1 MDRAWSLIGAGF
13 LMLCGAD
20 CIYLLQVAG
29 GATDA
34 SLLGNV
40 FYMGA
45 TALLA
50 LAAWQPRSPGREDRL
65 EGTWVLL
72 IPSAFA
78 LCAVALLI
86 VGQVRP
92 IGVLA
97 EVLAN
102 ATLLAAL
109 ARTVL
114 TFRDLRALAETR
126 HQAHTDELTGLP
138 NRRLF
143 FARVQEEIASSP
155 DGTALAVLL
164 VDLDHFK
171 ELNDTLGHRTGDR
184 LLAQIGP
191 RLRSSV
197 REGDTVARLGG
208 DEFGILLPAPM
219 DELRARQAA
228 ARVRW
233 ALTQPFL
240 IDELHLQVVASVG
253 VALYPDHGASGDELL
268 QRADVAMYEAKGRR
282 SGQEVYARERDHH
295 SRAGLELVGQL
306 PAAFAAGEL
315 EAFFQPKADAGSRAV
330 VGFEALVRWRHPE
343 HGLLAPAAF
352 VPLAEQAGLARQLT
366 RCVLEQALAACRGWR
381 ADGHDLHVAVN
392 ASVSDLL
399 DTSLPGEIHAALLRH
414 GLPPEA
420 LVLELTEG
428 SVMSDPTRIGEVLER
443 LAALGVGLS
452 LDDFGTGYSS
462 LLHLKTLPVGE
473 VKIDR
478 SFVTGAL
485 HDAKDAAIVRATI
498 DLARELGMRTVA
510 EGVEDDA
517 VWERLSALGCE
528 VIQGY
533 ALSRPV
539 PAAEAAALI
548 AGADAPVSRARS
560 AARSRA

>member
-1 MDRAWSLIGAGF
+1 
-13 LMLCGAD
+13 
-20 CIYLLQVAG
+20 
-29 GATDA
+29 
-34 SLLGNV
+34 
-40 FYMGA
+40 
-45 TALLA
+45 
-50 LAAWQPRSPGREDRL
+50 
-65 EGTWVLL
+65 
-72 IPSAFA
+72 
-78 LCAVALLI
+78 
-86 VGQVRP
+86 
-92 IGVLA
+92 
-97 EVLAN
+97 
-102 ATLLAAL
+102 
-109 ARTVL
+109 
-114 TFRDLRALAETR
+114 
-126 HQAHTDELTGLP
+126 
-138 NRRLF
+138 
-143 FARVQEEIASSP
+143 
-155 DGTALAVLL
+155 
-164 VDLDHFK
+164 
-171 ELNDTLGHRTGDR
+171 
-184 LLAQIGP
+184 
-191 RLRSSV
+191 
-197 REGDTVARLGG
+197 
-208 DEFGILLPAPM
+208 
-219 DELRARQAA
+219 
-228 ARVRW
+228 
-233 ALTQPFL
+233 
-240 IDELHLQVVASVG
+240 
-253 VALYPDHGASGDELL
+253 
-268 QRADVAMYEAKGRR
+268 
-282 SGQEVYARERDHH
+282 
-295 SRAGLELVGQL
+295 
-306 PAAFAAGEL
+306 
-315 EAFFQPKADAGSRAV
+315 
-330 VGFEALVRWRHPE
+330 VRWRHPE

-548 AGADAPVSRARS
+548 AGAAAPVSRARS